1 MTPFQINLFCFG
13 VIFECQI
20 AGSKPKKSSNLDL
33 KSFVK
38 NISGNK
44 TRACLFFCIIFLI
57 RSKYTSVFPDPVVPC
72 KTDTSNLLLDF
83 SKNLRA
89 TACS

>member
-1 MTPFQINLFCFG
+1 MIIPSFLNGKSKADLAPINIFILLFITPFQIFLLVFG

-20 AGSKPKKSSNLDL
+20 AGSKPKNSSNLNL

-44 TRACLFFCIIFLI
+44 TRA
-57 RSKYTSVFPDPVVPC
+57 
-72 KTDTSNLLLDF
+72 
-83 SKNLRA
+83 
-89 TACS
+89 

>member
-1 MTPFQINLFCFG
+1 MIPSFLKGNSKADLAPISIFISLLIMPFHINLFCFG

-20 AGSKPKKSSNLDL
+20 AGSKPKKSSNLVL

-44 TRACLFFCIIFLI
+44 TKACLSVCIIFFI
-57 RSKYTSVFPDPVVPC
+57 RSK
-72 KTDTSNLLLDF
+72 
-83 SKNLRA
+83 
-89 TACS
+89 

>member
-1 MTPFQINLFCFG
+1 MIPSFLNGKSKADLAPTKIFILLLIIPFQIILFCLG

-20 AGSKPKKSSNLDL
+20 AGSNPKKSSNLVL

-44 TRACLFFCIIFLI
+44 TRA
-57 RSKYTSVFPDPVVPC
+57 
-72 KTDTSNLLLDF
+72 
-83 SKNLRA
+83 
-89 TACS
+89 